1 MGQLQ
6 RHIETQGVVHQV
18 SDERIFVV
26 IIFTEVFSL
35 ETLNSRSLR
44 GAN

>member
-18 SDERIFVV
+18 SDERIVV
-26 IIFTEVFSL
+26 IIFTEYSL